1 MVKESILFVAGTS
14 LLVFLIMPA
23 QQPAEVAAVSEET
36 VAPVA
41 QTKKPSNTGWD
52 YEESD
57 SEEEPFIFGEPIK
70 AADSDYETEN
80 SSSEENT
87 SSRPTEESTSSSS
100 REESTSPGPIEK
112 STADSPA
119 NTRPKIPAVKIY
131 D

>member
-23 QQPAEVAAVSEET
+23 QQPAEVTPVPEET
-36 VAPVA
+36 AAPVV
-41 QTKKPSNTGWD
+41 QTQKPSNTGWD

-57 SEEEPFIFGEPIK
+57 GEEEPFIFGEPVK
-70 AADSDYETEN
+70 ATDSDYETTG
-80 SSSEENT
+80 SSSEESI
-87 SSRPTEESTSSSS
+87 SSRPTEESASSSP
-100 REESTSPGPIEK
+100 RAESTSPEPRAK